1 MLYYNNSLDYGFWD
15 VLFAVLTFS
24 VMVFSYILLLLQYLW
39 RPVKNSKAYTH
50 HMQVPMDEMKQ
61 DDEEYLGEVE
71 DEHMYQK
78 KNLDDVKA

>member
-1 MLYYNNSLDYGFWD
+1 
-15 VLFAVLTFS
+15 
-24 VMVFSYILLLLQYLW
+24 
-39 RPVKNSKAYTH
+39 
-50 HMQVPMDEMKQ
+50 MQVPMDEMKQ